1 MDPRNMIGL
10 PGELMN
16 ILLIDDDED
25 DHDIFREAISIV
37 KPNCE
42 MTFAKDG
49 EQGLTQ
55 LNSGLRPD
63 FIFLDVNMPKMDGKE
78 FLMNVKGNPDLKKIP
93 VIIYSTSKHKS
104 ALGEYIALGATN
116 YITKPSEFNL
126 LLSYL
131 KSILH

>member
-1 MDPRNMIGL
+1 
-10 PGELMN
+10 MN

-37 KPNCE
+37 KPNCT

-49 EQGLTQ
+49 EQGLIQ

>member
-1 MDPRNMIGL
+1 
-10 PGELMN
+10 MN

-37 KPNCE
+37 KPNCT

>member
-1 MDPRNMIGL
+1 MT
-10 PGELMN
+10 

-37 KPNCE
+37 KPDCQ
-42 MTFAKDG
+42 MIFAKDG
-49 EQGLTQ
+49 EQGLSQ
-55 LNSGLRPD
+55 LAAGTRPD
-63 FIFLDVNMPKMDGKE
+63 FIFLDINMPRMDGRE
-78 FLMNVKGNPDLKKIP
+78 FLKQVKAEPHLQKIP
-93 VIIYSTSKHKS
+93 VIIYSTSNHKN
-104 ALGEYIALGATN
+104 ALGEYIALGASN

>member
-1 MDPRNMIGL
+1 MT
-10 PGELMN
+10 
-16 ILLIDDDED
+16 ILLVDDDED
-25 DHDIFREAISIV
+25 DHDIFREAVAIV
-37 KPNCE
+37 KPGCE
-42 MTFAKDG
+42 MVFAKDG
-49 EQGLTQ
+49 EQGLAQ
-55 LNSGLRPD
+55 LNSGSLPD

-78 FLMNVKGNPDLKKIP
+78 FLKNVKANPDLRKIP

-104 ALGEYIALGATN
+104 ALGEYIAMGASN

>member
-1 MDPRNMIGL
+1 
-10 PGELMN
+10 MN